1 MMMKHIPE
9 YSTIAAIGARLD
21 PGAHRRAKGLRLVA
35 AFGLAVVL
43 SAIPGISEGRP
54 HVLGTLAAGFALWA
68 SVSEA
73 RTTRYESARDLVF
86 LNLAAG
92 GGAMLFALLQPLLGP
107 SWVELTLVSGSFCVG
122 YFRRFDV
129 LGSGIGSQ
137 IFIGQLLAYGAG
149 VTIADSAA
157 ILLATGLATVAS
169 IAPRMF
175 GAPAEQAAL
184 VPAIPA
190 HPDAVFSEITMGL
203 QAALA
208 SLAIVLLGH
217 FVGLTESAWAITACT
232 YVVAS
237 SVAGTIDRVWRR
249 IAGTPVGVPLGLLCL
264 PIAVPAPLIIWIAAA
279 IALIVY
285 AMALPEHY
293 EIACGAYAFA
303 LVVTM
308 GVSGQYPAAT
318 LVARGWETI
327 VGGAVGI
334 AVVLLIAL
342 LARAFG
348 KLARKGP

>member
-1 MMMKHIPE
+1 MMKRIPE

-35 AFGLAVVL
+35 AFGLAVML

-107 SWVELTLVSGSFCVG
+107 AWVELTLVSGSFCVG
-122 YFRRFDV
+122 YLRRFDV
-129 LGSGIGSQ
+129 LRSGIGSQ

-149 VTIADSAA
+149 VTIADSEA
-157 ILLATGLATVAS
+157 ILLAIGLAVVAS
-169 IAPRMF
+169 VAPRMF
-175 GAPAEQAAL
+175 GAPAEQPAL
-184 VPAIPA
+184 VPANA
-190 HPDAVFSEITMGL
+190 DAVFSEITMGL

-249 IAGTPVGVPLGLLCL
+249 IAGTLVGVPLALLCL
-264 PIAVPAPLIIWIAAA
+264 PIAVPVPLIIWIAAA

-303 LVVTM
+303 LVLTM

-327 VGGAVGI
+327 IGGAVGI

-348 KLARKGP
+348 EQERKSP